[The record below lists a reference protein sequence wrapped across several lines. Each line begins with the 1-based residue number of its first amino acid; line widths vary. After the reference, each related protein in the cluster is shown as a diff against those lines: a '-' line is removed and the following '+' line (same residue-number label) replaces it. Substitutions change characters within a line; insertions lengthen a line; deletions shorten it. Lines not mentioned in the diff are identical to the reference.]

1 MIYSMSLEELGM
13 EVDALEDRA
22 REMMERMETGD
33 NVDVQ
38 PDYQE
43 KYENTVVEMT
53 EVSPMDENE
62 ITFTS
67 NSRIHHLAQIGQN
80 QTQKSKME
88 SIPRIVNSK
97 VEERPRL
104 NNILYPAC
112 YPEKENSPLSGQTG
126 FHSSGLCGG
135 RKRKLE
141 LIADEPGPNEIGCEG
156 SGPGMNKRIKLSHL

>member
-1 MIYSMSLEELGM
+1 MMNSMSLEELGM

-43 KYENTVVEMT
+43 EYENTVVEMT

-67 NSRIHHLAQIGQN
+67 NSRIQIGQIR
-80 QTQKSKME
+80 TQKSKME

-104 NNILYPAC
+104 NNILHPAC

-126 FHSSGLCGG
+126 FHSSGFCGG
-135 RKRKLE
+135 RKRKFK
-141 LIADEPGPNEIGCEG
+141 LIEDFNGPDYNGCVR
-156 SGPGMNKRIKLSHL
+156 SRPGMCKRIKLSHL